1 MKYSE
6 KLANSIREALVDVP
20 NVEEKPMFGG
30 LCFMVDD
37 KMCICCTRGTEI
49 MCRIGPDEFDKAV
62 EKPGTRPMVHGGR
75 SMKGYIYVDEAALI
89 KKAEFDYWI
98 NTSLAYNKI
107 AKSSKK
113 IK

>member
-6 KLANSIREALVDVP
+6 KLANRIREALVEVP
-20 NVEEKPMFGG
+20 NVEEKRMFGG

-37 KMCICCTRGTEI
+37 KMCICIRETEI

-75 SMKGYIYVDEAALI
+75 FMKGYVYVDETALT
-89 KKAEFDYWI
+89 KKSEFDYWV
-98 NTSLAYNKI
+98 NTSLTYNKI

-113 IK
+113 K

>member
-6 KLANSIREALVDVP
+6 KLANRIREALVDIP

-62 EKPGTRPMVHGGR
+62 ERPGTRPMVHGGR
-75 SMKGYIYVDEAALI
+75 SMKGYVYVDEAALV
-89 KKAEFDYWI
+89 KKSEFDYWV
-98 NTSLAYNKI
+98 NTSLTYNKI

-113 IK
+113 K

>member
-1 MKYSE
+1 MWRKNPC
-6 KLANSIREALVDVP
+6 LAAYVL
-20 NVEEKPMFGG
+20 
-30 LCFMVDD
+30 MVDD

-49 MCRIGPDEFDKAV
+49 MCRIGPEEFDKAV
-62 EKPGTRPMVHGGR
+62 EKTGTRPMVHGGR
-75 SMKGYIYVDEAALI
+75 SMKGYVYVDEAALI